1 MIEKTEKEIMKNW
14 KANEKPL
21 VSVCSITYNHEKFI
35 EASLDSMLMQE
46 TNFPFEIIIHDDC
59 STDKT
64 ATIIREYAKK
74 FPHIIS
80 PVLATENKYSKGVS
94 VFSPIYEKAVGRYVA
109 ILEGD
114 DYWRDDLKLQK
125 QVDFLD
131 NNNNNDYVLSYNN
144 SIVID
149 EDNQLVR
156 KIRNPS
162 SKDYTRDQMICGEV
176 TISTNT
182 VMFRKVNLALENK
195 KNILGG
201 DIVLWHVLGRHGK
214 SKYQEEII
222 YSAYREHSGGV
233 WSRLDHAEQCKNFIK
248 TRQFLKKEC
257 HDNFKLKSRIDRS
270 MNKMAAIWLFNSI
283 TSFDFKLLKTTVKQI
298 VHNED
303 LSIFKSIMLL
313 PTVLLKKM
321 KNKMTGKKR

>member
-14 KANEKPL
+14 GASYAKPV
-21 VSVCSITYNHEKFI
+21 VSICCITYNHEKFI
-35 EASLDSMLMQE
+35 AASLDSMLMQE

-59 STDKT
+59 STDNT
-64 ATIIREYAKK
+64 ATIVREYAEK

-80 PVLATENKYSKGVS
+80 TVLQIENQYSKG
-94 VFSPIYEKAVGRYVA
+94 FSPFVPIYEKAVGKYVA
-109 ILEGD
+109 MLEGD

-125 QVDFLD
+125 QVDFLEK
-131 NNNNNDYVLSYNN
+131 NNDYVLSYSN

-162 SKDYTRDQMICGEV
+162 SKDYTRDQMLCGEV

-182 VMFRKVNLALENK
+182 VMFRKLDLGLEK
-195 KNILGG
+195 KKSVLGG
-201 DIVLWHVLGRHGK
+201 DIILWHVLGRHGK
-214 SKYQEEII
+214 SKYQEDII

-233 WSRLDHAEQCKNFIK
+233 WSGLDYAEQYKNFIK

-270 MNKMAAIWLFNSI
+270 MNKMAAKWLFNSI

-303 LSIFKSIMLL
+303 LSLFKSIMLL